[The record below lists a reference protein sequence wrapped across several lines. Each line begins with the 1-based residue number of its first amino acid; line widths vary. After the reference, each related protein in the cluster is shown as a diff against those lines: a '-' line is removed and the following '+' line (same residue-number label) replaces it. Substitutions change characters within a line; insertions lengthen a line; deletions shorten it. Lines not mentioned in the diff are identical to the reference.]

1 MPFLKNKI
9 RRNFWQ
15 KIIVR
20 VGNQDVPGIITNNEQ
35 DLKKEVQMWTDL
47 HTGFDESKYPHINKG
62 LDGIVAFSTTKS
74 FIDGA
79 VGELIYA
86 GYNIDTLAE
95 NATFE
100 EVCFLL
106 WNDRL
111 PNSEELA
118 ALNNEL
124 IKERSLPQVVLNY
137 LTTTDKESEPMA
149 VLQSAVSMLA
159 DFDPTKGKFDSEL
172 FMSQAISITAKIP
185 SIIAAFDRYRHD
197 KEVIAP
203 LNSGS
208 TAFNFLYMLNGEEPG
223 TQAEKTMDLC
233 LILHAEHGMNAS
245 TFTARTVCA
254 TMSDIYSST
263 TAAIGALKGPLHGGA
278 NTAVMKTLIELGK
291 DGKDADAVAFTKNKL
306 ANKEKI
312 MGFGHR
318 VYKVFDPRGRH
329 LQKMAK
335 ALSEETGH
343 EELYRWSMDML
354 NTMKSEKNIDPNVD
368 FFSATVY
375 YSIGI
380 QPDLFTCIFTMSRV
394 SGWTGHF
401 MEQAANNRLIRPRAL
416 YVGEKNLDWT
426 PVEKR

>member
-1 MPFLKNKI
+1 MS
-9 RRNFWQ
+9 
-15 KIIVR
+15 
-20 VGNQDVPGIITNNEQ
+20 
-35 DLKKEVQMWTDL
+35 TDL
-47 HTGFDESKYPHINKG
+47 HTGFDEQQYPHINKG

-79 VGELIYA
+79 IGELIYA
-86 GYNIDTLAE
+86 GYSIDTLAE

-111 PNSEELA
+111 PNSKELA
-118 ALNNEL
+118 ALHAEL
-124 IKERSLPQVVLNY
+124 IKERSLPEVVLNY
-137 LTTTDKESEPMA
+137 LTSTDKKAEPMA

-185 SIIAAFDRYRHD
+185 SIIAAFDRYRHG

-203 LNSGS
+203 LHSGS

-254 TMSDIYSST
+254 TMSDIYSSA

-278 NTAVMKTLIELGK
+278 NTAVMKTLLELEK
-291 DGKDADAVAFTKNKL
+291 EGKDADAAAFTKKKL

-318 VYKVFDPRGRH
+318 VYKTFDPRGRH

-380 QPDLFTCIFTMSRV
+380 QPDLYTCIFTMSRI

-416 YVGEKNLDWT
+416 YVGEKNLPWV
-426 PVEKR
+426 PVDQR

>member
-1 MPFLKNKI
+1 MSN
-9 RRNFWQ
+9 
-15 KIIVR
+15 
-20 VGNQDVPGIITNNEQ
+20 
-35 DLKKEVQMWTDL
+35 DL
-47 HTGFDESKYPHINKG
+47 HTGFDENQYPHINKG

-79 VGELIYA
+79 VGELIYS

-111 PNSEELA
+111 PNTDELNQLESA
-118 ALNNEL
+118 L
-124 IKERSLPQVVLNY
+124 IKEREIPAVVLDY
-137 LTTTDKESEPMA
+137 LSNTDKKAEPMA

-159 DFDPTKGKFDSEL
+159 DFDPTKGKFDSDL
-172 FMSQAISITAKIP
+172 FMDQAIALTAKIP
-185 SIIAAFDRYRHD
+185 TIIAAYDRIRHG
-197 KEVIAP
+197 KEVVSP
-203 LNSGS
+203 LKEGS
-208 TAFNFLYMLNGEEPG
+208 TARNFLYMLNGELPG
-223 TQAEKTMDLC
+223 EHAEKTMDLC

-245 TFTARTVCA
+245 TFTCRTVCA
-254 TMSDIYSST
+254 TMSDMYSSV

-278 NTAVMKTLIELGK
+278 NTAVMNTLLELEKQGE
-291 DGKDADAVAFTKNKL
+291 DADAVAFTKAKL
-306 ANKEKI
+306 AKKEKI

-318 VYKVFDPRGRH
+318 VYKTFDPRGRH

-335 ALSEETGH
+335 DLSEETGH

-375 YSIGI
+375 FSIGI
-380 QPDLFTCIFTMSRV
+380 QPDLYTCIFTMSRV

-416 YVGEKNLDWT
+416 YVAEKNLDWT
-426 PVEKR
+426 PIESR